1 LELEDAEADWLVRT
15 ATAQPAEEI
24 APAAQPAREVE

>member
-1 LELEDAEADWLVRT
+1 MAIATIVAWRITT
-15 ATAQPAEEI
+15 AHPAEEI